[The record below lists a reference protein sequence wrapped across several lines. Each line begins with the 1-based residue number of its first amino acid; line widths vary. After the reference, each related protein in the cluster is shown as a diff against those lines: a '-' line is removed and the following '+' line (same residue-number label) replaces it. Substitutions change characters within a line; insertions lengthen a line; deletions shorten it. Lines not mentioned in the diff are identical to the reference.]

1 MITSKAITSVHIE
14 NAMTYQ
20 AYDQLI
26 AGLLAE
32 NKTTGT
38 NHSEKMIEYTKMNE
52 QRRKRLD
59 KTTNILPELE
69 KLLKSVD
76 EKWYWLILTE
86 AWCGDAAQN
95 IPVISKM
102 ASLNPKI
109 ELKLLLRDENP
120 EVMEA
125 YLTNGGKSIPKLV
138 CLKAGNLEE
147 IGTWGPRPK
156 PAQQMVEAYKANPTS
171 SYADFVKE
179 VQLWYAKDKTQTI
192 QKEFLSLLN
201 QWNNG

>member
-1 MITSKAITSVHIE
+1 MILSKAITTAHVE
-14 NAMTYQ
+14 KAMTYE
-20 AYDQLI
+20 AYSQLI
-26 AGLLAE
+26 ETLLAE
-32 NKTTGT
+32 NKTTGA

-59 KTTNILPELE
+59 KTTQVISELE
-69 KLLKSVD
+69 SEIKD
-76 EKWYWLILTE
+76 INEKWYWLVLTE

-95 IPVISKM
+95 IPVIAKM
-102 ASLNPKI
+102 ASVNPHV

-125 YLTNGGKSIPKLV
+125 YLTNGGKSIPKLIS
-138 CLKAGNLEE
+138 LKAENLEE
-147 IGTWGPRPK
+147 MGTWGPRPK

-179 VQLWYAKDKTQTI
+179 IQLWYAKDKTQSI
-192 QKEFLSLLN
+192 QQEFLALIK
-201 QWNNG
+201 QWKNG